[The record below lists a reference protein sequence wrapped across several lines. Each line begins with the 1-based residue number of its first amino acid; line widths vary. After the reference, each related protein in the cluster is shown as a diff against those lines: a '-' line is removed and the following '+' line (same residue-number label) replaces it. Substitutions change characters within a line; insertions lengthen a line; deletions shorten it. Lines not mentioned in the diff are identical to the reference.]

1 MSLTGAH
8 AVAKDDLGRSQ
19 SSRCRDARSPAGAT
33 LPSSLI
39 GRARAQPLPRHAG
52 RSADTELASAKDDG
66 CRSYVKRLSLF
77 AVIWARVP
85 GSVGGGH
92 GRFGGAA

>member
-1 MSLTGAH
+1 MLHTAH
-8 AVAKDDLGRSQ
+8 ARGRFDKPSYAKGCL
-19 SSRCRDARSPAGAT
+19 AT
-33 LPSSLI
+33 LPRTTAL
-39 GRARAQPLPRHAG
+39 
-52 RSADTELASAKDDG
+52 DDG

>member
-1 MSLTGAH
+1 
-8 AVAKDDLGRSQ
+8 VALGF
-19 SSRCRDARSPAGAT
+19 SSRPLQAPAFAEQPGVCTGIAPT
-33 LPSSLI
+33 LAP
-39 GRARAQPLPRHAG
+39 
-52 RSADTELASAKDDG
+52 DDG

-92 GRFGGAA
+92 GRFGSEA